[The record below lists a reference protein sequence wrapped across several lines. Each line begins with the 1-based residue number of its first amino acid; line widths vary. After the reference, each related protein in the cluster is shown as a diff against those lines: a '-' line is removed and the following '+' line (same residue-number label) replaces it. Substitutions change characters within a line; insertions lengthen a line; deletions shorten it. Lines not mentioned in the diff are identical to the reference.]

1 MFARP
6 RTLLAA
12 ALFLAAGCT
21 ASPPVAPADEVGL
34 QDDGSPLE
42 VSQARPRPPR
52 VTPTPR
58 SRRTPRP
65 TPAPPTP
72 PPTNPTPS
80 NPAPPTNPTP
90 PNPAPPTAVN
100 DLTVYC
106 TGQARDVNGVG
117 WSYALRAVQQANG
130 TIRHGQLLIVS
141 SVQNVTLFGT
151 LSSGTITRVTGG
163 TGTAVL
169 SGTLT
174 TGQTIQVT
182 ATDACDPVNPDSLQ
196 FEVSGGPSFDG
207 KVFCG
212 GVRILHT
219 RPEASGRAPA
229 AGFGFDPRIGLF
241 VAQADLD
248 DEKSPPDQP
257 LDKALIEVT
266 RPDPIID
273 FRKDDVGG
281 YTQAPGSDNNRPN

>member
-12 ALFLAAGCT
+12 ALFLAAGCA
-21 ASPPVAPADEVGL
+21 ASPPVAPADEVGF
-34 QDDGSPLE
+34 QDGGALE
-42 VSQARPRPPR
+42 VSQARPRAPR
-52 VTPTPR
+52 ATPTPR

-65 TPAPPTP
+65 NPAPPTNP
-72 PPTNPTPS
+72 NPTPSTQAPPTNPTPS
-80 NPAPPTNPTP
+80 PSAAPP
-90 PNPAPPTAVN
+90 AVVN

-117 WSYALRAVQQANG
+117 WSYSLRAVQQANG

-151 LSSGTITRVTGG
+151 LDSGTITRVTGG

-182 ATDACDPVNPDSLQ
+182 ATDACDPVNPDALK

-207 KVFCG
+207 QVFCG

-219 RPEASGRAPA
+219 RPEASGRGQA

-257 LDKALIEVT
+257 LDKSLIEVT

-281 YTQAPGSDNNRPN
+281 YTQAPGWENNVPN